1 MIKIAGYGRMS
12 TDKQQMSPEVQEKVI
27 KDWIKVQ
34 DANGKWPDGYEFIG
48 MFVDRAVTS
57 KVHMLDRE
65 AGQHLM
71 TALDPGDLIVVAK
84 YDRAFR
90 SAADAERTLTMIDEL
105 GLKIVFIDLNID
117 TSTPNG
123 KMLAGILAVVSKHTR
138 DTISDNTK
146 VALDTR
152 RKRGDPLGSPPPGW
166 QIRRNH
172 GKRRLIPDP
181 VVRAL
186 GNATV
191 KLVREKNYKYRQLER
206 EMQLVSLKHGI
217 KKCSVNTYLNYGACS
232 MLGWPKIH
240 LRIIKRLLEMDVGS
254 IRFIKRD
261 DHDRLRLEL
270 AQKMKEEGFEYE
282 P

>member
-34 DANGKWPDGYEFIG
+34 HANGKWPDGYQFIG

-90 SAADAERTLTMIDEL
+90 SAADAERTLAMIDEL

-138 DTISDNTK
+138 DTIILLGQ
-146 VALDTR
+146 A
-152 RKRGDPLGSPPPGW
+152 KRAE
-166 QIRRNH
+166 I
-172 GKRRLIPDP
+172 
-181 VVRAL
+181 V
-186 GNATV
+186 
-191 KLVREKNYKYRQLER
+191 
-206 EMQLVSLKHGI
+206 
-217 KKCSVNTYLNYGACS
+217 
-232 MLGWPKIH
+232 
-240 LRIIKRLLEMDVGS
+240 
-254 IRFIKRD
+254 
-261 DHDRLRLEL
+261 
-270 AQKMKEEGFEYE
+270 
-282 P
+282 